1 MRIISGREEK
11 EMRRRLRARF
21 AYFVLCIDNLCLMIF
36 LQKYEVEFLL
46 NLVWHDSRLKHLWV
60 ETPGEPLPIYEPD
73 VHHAFPGR
81 ANPRRR
87 SYLDALHHRD
97 RVWVPDV
104 YFVKH
109 GDFRS
114 NLDPGNLALR
124 IYPNGTVSYTQ
135 R

>member
-1 MRIISGREEK
+1 M
-11 EMRRRLRARF
+11 
-21 AYFVLCIDNLCLMIF
+21 
-36 LQKYEVEFLL
+36 

-135 R
+135 RYVISHFHQSEYNANLQTSLSSYVELTLKSLSMN